1 MTLVP
6 TYPLGMHVVLRGGP
20 FRGEQGIV
28 VDQDSREANRPKV
41 GLYRDRE
48 GQPANQMVR
57 TVEHRDISI
66 RPVKEPQEASPAN

>member
-41 GLYRDRE
+41 GLYRE
-48 GQPANQMVR
+48 PEANRLTRWSGPWSIV
-57 TVEHRDISI
+57 IS
-66 RPVKEPQEASPAN
+66 ASGR